1 MEMKK
6 KVASSRALY
15 VSHIEAVQNVVRFH
29 KASSN
34 AGLDEISS
42 LASANAH
49 SIDEVGSN
57 LSFVTCC
64 LLLHFLVSQYL
75 ALLNFCNY
83 NFIYTIDFSVSSFG
97 GW

>member
-49 SIDEVGSN
+49 SIEEVGSN
-57 LSFVTCC
+57 LSFVTC
-64 LLLHFLVSQYL
+64 LLLHFFSFAVFSCFVFLQFQLYL
-75 ALLNFCNY
+75 Y
-83 NFIYTIDFSVSSFG
+83 Y
-97 GW
+97 